1 MVKHIVKKSVVF
13 LVLTCLLFCSLS
25 VSADEEK
32 MGTVNINGLSAEAEG
47 IILEAFEIGYYDGE
61 NYVLHSAFEECGV
74 TLDDIGIADSHEVKE
89 ISETLSA
96 YAQSH
101 AMANVTETTID
112 KNGSASMQLPVL
124 DKLYVIAQKDGKT
137 VVKISPFIV
146 LLPYR
151 TLDGEEKITLDA
163 SSKVTVGVERC
174 DVVLNKVDE
183 DNKALEGAVFKFE
196 KKEYYMEDFSGKLP
210 SDAEKGTDGSG
221 NYYWKVLSEELTT
234 NAQGQI
240 VIQELL
246 FGNYRFTEV
255 KAPKDFILSKEVI
268 NFDVNATGTVKLE
281 GEVYV
286 KDEGEPVILTAVNER
301 EKPSE
306 PSTTPPTNPP
316 TNSPTAP
323 PTNPPTSSS
332 TTPPPGKT
340 VITMDTLTGTVVVIG
355 GIALISLAIVMW
367 VSPKKKKN

>member
-1 MVKHIVKKSVVF
+1 MVKHIVKKSIVF
-13 LVLTCLLFCSLS
+13 FVLSCLLFCSLS
-25 VSADEEK
+25 VSADEERI
-32 MGTVNINGLSAEAEG
+32 GTVNIHGLSAEAEG
-47 IILEAFEIGYYDGE
+47 ITLEAYEIGYYDGE

-89 ISETLSA
+89 ISETLSV

-101 AMANVTETTID
+101 SIANVTETQID
-112 KNGSASMQLPVL
+112 KDGSASMELPVI
-124 DKLYVIAQKDGKT
+124 DRLYVIAQKDGKT
-137 VVKISPFIV
+137 VVNISPFIV

-163 SSKVTVGVERC
+163 SSKVTVGIERC

-196 KKEYYMEDFSGKLP
+196 KKEYYMEDFSAKLP
-210 SDAEKGTDGSG
+210 SDAEKGTDDGG
-221 NYYWKVLSEELTT
+221 NYYWKVLSDELTT

-246 FGNYRFTEV
+246 FGSYRFTEV

-268 NFDVNATGTVKLE
+268 NFDVNTTGTVKLD
-281 GEVYV
+281 GEIYV
-286 KDEGEPVILTAVNER
+286 KDEGEPVILTAVNEK

-306 PSTTPPTNPP
+306 PPTTPPTNPPTTPPTTPPTNPP
-316 TNSPTAP
+316 TNP
-323 PTNPPTSSS
+323 PT
-332 TTPPPGKT
+332 TTPPSGKT
-340 VITMDTLTGTVVVIG
+340 VITMDTLKGTVVVIG
-355 GIALISLAIVMW
+355 GIALISLAVVLI
-367 VSPKKKKN
+367 SSKKKKN